1 MGGGDGL
8 RFRFD
13 CVALVEESSSDASV
27 ASESGSPF
35 CSTVLPFAAPSEE
48 EAEAT
53 SSSGSSALLL
63 VAGGDGKGEGEGIA
77 ISGSTVIASFALEVL
92 RGDPAFF
99 GLSFVICFGRSLSGA
114 IEARE
119 DLASLPVA

>member
-1 MGGGDGL
+1 MGDGDGL

-27 ASESGSPF
+27 ASESASSTGF
-35 CSTVLPFAAPSEE
+35 ATFLLCSG
-48 EAEAT
+48 EAEGVGGAA
-53 SSSGSSALLL
+53 SSALLR
-63 VAGGDGKGEGEGIA
+63 VAGGDRDGDLIVTSVS
-77 ISGSTVIASFALEVL
+77 SGVASFAFEIL

-99 GLSFVICFGRSLSGA
+99 GLSFGICFGRSLSGA

-119 DLASLPVA
+119 GFARPPVA